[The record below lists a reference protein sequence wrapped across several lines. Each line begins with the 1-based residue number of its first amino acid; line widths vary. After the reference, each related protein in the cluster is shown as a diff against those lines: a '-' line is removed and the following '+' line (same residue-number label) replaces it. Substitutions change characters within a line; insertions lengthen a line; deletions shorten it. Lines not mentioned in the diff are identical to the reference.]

1 VKALAKAVRDVFGD
15 RVQIQRCQLHKTRN
29 VLEHLPESMQAVVRS
44 CLRKAYQEA
53 DAANALKAL

>member
-29 VLEHLPESMQAVVRS
+29 VAVVRS